1 MLSNFVKKARFL
13 PEKDD
18 FRYGIRRCVTF
29 QISQFLYQ
37 IMNLSSFDCL
47 KYAENNH
54 LMNASFVLSNTTE
67 TTFTPTLFPAIT
79 RPLLLPHFWHNY
91 YKE

>member
-1 MLSNFVKKARFL
+1 MLLNFVKKGRFL
-13 PEKDD
+13 AEKDD
-18 FRYGIRRCVTF
+18 FRYGIRRCVSV

-37 IMNLSSFDCL
+37 VMIFCNFDCL
-47 KYAENNH
+47 KYAENKH
-54 LMNASFVLSNTTE
+54 LINTSLVLSNTTE

-79 RPLLLPHFWHNY
+79 RPLLLSHFWHNY